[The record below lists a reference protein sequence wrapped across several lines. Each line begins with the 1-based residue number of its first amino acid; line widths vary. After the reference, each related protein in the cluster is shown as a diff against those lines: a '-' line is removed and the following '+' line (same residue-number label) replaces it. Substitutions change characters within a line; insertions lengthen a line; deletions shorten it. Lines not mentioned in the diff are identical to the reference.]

1 MSDVEARMAAL
12 CRRFAASAEQQGAAL
27 RGALQANDRDR
38 AAEVAHHLAGAA
50 GIFGQPDLGA
60 RALRLEEVIDA
71 RADDSVLN
79 PVAEDVLA
87 ALDQL
92 AQSR

>member
-12 CRRFAASAEQQGAAL
+12 CRRFVASAEQQGAAL
-27 RGALQANDRDR
+27 RAALRANDQDR

-60 RALRLEEVIDA
+60 RALRLEEAIDA
-71 RADDSVLN
+71 HADDAMLN
-79 PVAEDVLA
+79 SLAEDVLA
-87 ALDQL
+87 ALDRL